1 MLVSIVTLSTWF
13 NGQFIDAADQ
23 QSLGLLTDRSNTFG
37 DGVFETLFVRDGRAP
52 LLALH
57 LARLSRGLHCLDI
70 DCRLSLIQ
78 QDIELALAAAK
89 SRAGSFVLKLVVS
102 RGSSLLGYG
111 TQGQRAN
118 RMLLL
123 QSYAVSPPLFL
134 KTMLCETRLAQQPL
148 LAGLKHCNRL
158 EQVLAKREVELAGFD
173 DGIMLDQIGDVVE
186 STSAN
191 IFILEGGKLITP
203 PIEQCGVAGVMR
215 EFIMHK
221 LAPQIGVDVVE
232 QSISLQRFYASDA
245 CGVSNAVQGLRPLL
259 SCKNTDDKVTR
270 WAEAYWADSHIMG
283 QIQSAISNS
292 VFAE

>member
-1 MLVSIVTLSTWF
+1 MTLSTWF
-13 NGQFIDAADQ
+13 NGQSIDSADQ
-23 QSLGLLTDRSNTFG
+23 HSVDFLTDRSNTFG
-37 DGVFETLFVRDGRAP
+37 DGVFETLFVRNGQAP
-52 LLALH
+52 LLELH
-57 LARLSRGLHCLDI
+57 LARLSRGLHRLDI
-70 DCRLSLIQ
+70 ECPLSLIQ
-78 QDIELALAAAK
+78 QDIERALAASKA
-89 SRAGSFVLKLVVS
+89 RAGSFVLKLVVS

-111 TQGQRAN
+111 TQDQQAN

-123 QSYAVSPPLFL
+123 QSYTVSPPTFL

-158 EQVLAKREVELAGFD
+158 EQVLAKREVELARFD
-173 DGIMLDQIGDVVE
+173 DGIMLDQLGNVVE

-191 IFILEGGKLITP
+191 IFILEDGKLITP

-215 EFIMHK
+215 EFIMHQ
-221 LAPQIGVDVVE
+221 LAPKIGVDVVE

-245 CGVSNAVQGLRPLL
+245 CGLTNAVQGLRPLS
-259 SCKNTDDKVTR
+259 SCKNTGDKVTR

-283 QIQSAISNS
+283 KMQLAISNS

>member
-1 MLVSIVTLSTWF
+1 MTLSTWF
-13 NGQFIDAADQ
+13 NGQPIDSADQ
-23 QSLGLLTDRSNTFG
+23 HSVDFLTDRSNTFG
-37 DGVFETLFVRDGRAP
+37 DGVFETLFVRNGQAP
-52 LLALH
+52 LLELH
-57 LARLSRGLHCLDI
+57 LARLSRGLHRLDI
-70 DCRLSLIQ
+70 ECPLSLIQ
-78 QDIELALAAAK
+78 QDIERALAASKA
-89 SRAGSFVLKLVVS
+89 RAGSFVLKLVVS

-111 TQGQRAN
+111 TQGQQAN

-123 QSYAVSPPLFL
+123 QSYTVSPPTFL

-158 EQVLAKREVELAGFD
+158 EQVLAKREVELASFD
-173 DGIMLDQIGDVVE
+173 DGIMLDQLGNVVE

-191 IFILEGGKLITP
+191 IFILEDGKLITP

-221 LAPQIGVDVVE
+221 LAPKIGVDVVE

-245 CGVSNAVQGLRPLL
+245 CGLTNAVQGLRPLL

-283 QIQSAISNS
+283 QMQLAISNS